1 MKIINGEYSGR
12 NIYMPEGIRPTQNML
27 RKAIF
32 DIIGHDLAGMS
43 FLELFAGSGAVGIE
57 ALSCG
62 AAEVCQVEHN
72 PKNVKVIEENLM
84 LIKPSERGLKAYVLK
99 QDAFFSIKEFARQN
113 KRFHVVFFDPPF
125 GLKLARKT
133 LKTLM
138 THDILAPHSYV
149 VAQYDQ
155 AERLPEVDA
164 SLKVIKDKVYGSS
177 RLTVFEHNA
186 EEGVHTVPVPDERH

>member
-32 DIIGHDLAGMS
+32 DIIGHDLTGLS

-62 AAEVCQVEHN
+62 AAEVYHIEHN
-72 PKNVKVIEENLM
+72 PRNAKVIEENLV
-84 LIKPSERGLKAYVLK
+84 LLQPSQRGLKAYVLN
-99 QDAFFSIKEFARQN
+99 QDSFFSIKEFARQN
-113 KRFHVVFFDPPF
+113 KRFHVVFFDPPY
-125 GLKLARKT
+125 GLKLAKKT

-138 THDILAPHSYV
+138 THDILTPHSYV

-155 AERLPEVDA
+155 AERLPEVDG
-164 SLKVIKDKVYGSS
+164 SLKVIKDKIYGSS
-177 RLTVFEHNA
+177 RLTVFERND
-186 EEGVHTVPVPDERH
+186 PV